1 MPTYFAIGK
10 SDWSLHRKGPADQQ
24 RHKEKVWEAIKGNLA
39 DIVSQENII
48 MADDKT
54 IIKVPIRSLEEYKFR
69 FDHHREKHAGQGNG
83 DSKEG
88 DVIGQTQRQGT
99 GQKGQAGNEPGVDF
113 YEAEVT
119 LEELSKMLFEDL
131 GLPNLQEKKRT
142 EVETG
147 GIRFT
152 DIRKSG
158 ILANLDKKRTIKEG
172 IKRRALTHGEARFKD
187 IKMEDLRF
195 KVWDIEKTYQSSAVV
210 LAMMD
215 VSGSMGEFE
224 KFIARSFY
232 FWLVRFLRSRYE
244 KVQIVFIAHH
254 TEAKEVTEEEFFHRG
269 ESGGTKVSAAYQL
282 ALELIK
288 ERFPPDQWNIY
299 PFHFSD
305 GENIPWD
312 NDTCVN
318 LVHKLL
324 EQCSLMG
331 YGEIRGS
338 GRGDLGSLMSS
349 FQAVEDEKFVRA
361 IITDKNDVYPAL
373 KRFLTQSGEDVAA

>member
-1 MPTYFAIGK
+1 MPTYFAIGR

-24 RHKEKVWEAIKGNLA
+24 RHKEKVWEAIKNNLA
-39 DIVSQENII
+39 DIVGQENII

-69 FDHHREKHAGQGNG
+69 FDHEHEKRAGQGDG

-88 DVIGQTQRQGT
+88 DVIGQTRRQGQ
-99 GQKGQAGNEPGVDF
+99 GQKGAGEEPGVDF

-119 LEELSKMLFEDL
+119 LEELSKMLFEEL

-142 EVETG
+142 EVESG
-147 GIRFT
+147 GVRFT
-152 DIRKSG
+152 DIRKAG
-158 ILANLDKKRTIKEG
+158 ILANLDRRRTIKEA
-172 IKRRALTHGEARFKD
+172 IKRRALTQGDAKFKD
-187 IKMEDLRF
+187 IKTEDLRF
-195 KVWDIEKTYQSSAVV
+195 KVWEMDKTYQSSAVV
-210 LAMMD
+210 MAMMD

-232 FWLVRFLRSRYE
+232 FWLVRFLRTRYE
-244 KVQIVFIAHH
+244 KVHIVFIAHH

-269 ESGGTKVSAAYQL
+269 ESGGTKVSSAYQL
-282 ALELIK
+282 ALDLIK
-288 ERFPPDQWNIY
+288 ERYPPDQWNIY

-312 NDTCVN
+312 NDTSLGLVN
-318 LVHKLL
+318 KLL

-349 FQAVEDEKFVRA
+349 FQAIESEKFVRA
-361 IITDKNDVYPAL
+361 IITDKNDVYPTL
-373 KRFLTQSGEDVAA
+373 KRFLSQSEEPVAA